1 MRVLLAEDDPA
12 FGPLIARGLREQGY
26 DVDLVTDGDA
36 AFANARASD
45 FDLIILD
52 VRMPGRNGI
61 ETCRTL
67 RAHRVDTPVLLMTAD
82 DSVNREMAFSA
93 GADAYMAKP
102 FLFTELT
109 REVSRLLQHRQ
120 DVPEA
125 ARLTTEVAAR
135 AARPRR
141 TLRRKP
147 PLRSTGAPARTLAE
161 RAALGYRWIRARWI
175 RRIAWLWVALV
186 TASLSALALF
196 AKIGEDVFEHEST
209 SFDGAIRSWV
219 IAHQSVMLFDAFLV
233 ITWLGS
239 SVMLVPFAF
248 SCSAWLWR
256 RVGHRVAAAVV
267 AAPAVATGLFIAVKD
282 SFRRVRPAGA
292 IRLHQLSYAFPSG
305 HATTASAVLATI
317 AYVLWREGFL
327 GGRRAIAIGTGGPL
341 LIGIS
346 RVYLDVHWTTD
357 VLGGWAAGVFVAVL
371 CASLYEYLR
380 RATAAQL
387 PLTSH

>member
-26 DVDLVTDGDA
+26 DVDLVTGGEA
-36 AFANARASD
+36 AFAATLASV
-45 FDLIILD
+45 FDVIILD
-52 VRMPGRNGI
+52 VRMPGRDGI
-61 ETCRTL
+61 ETCRRL
-67 RAHRVDTPVLLMTAD
+67 RAHGVNGPVLLMTAD
-82 DSVNREMAFSA
+82 DTVHREMAFSA
-93 GADAYMAKP
+93 GADAYIAKP

-109 REVSRLLQHRQ
+109 GEVSTLIRNGRGATS
-120 DVPEA
+120 DDRSVTGIA
-125 ARLTTEVAAR
+125 SR
-135 AARPRR
+135 AAPLRR
-141 TLRRKP
+141 TIRRKP
-147 PLRSTGAPARTLAE
+147 PPRFAETPVHTLTG
-161 RAALGYRWIRARWI
+161 RAMLGYRWVRARWI

-186 TASLSALALF
+186 TASFVTLALF
-196 AKIGEDVFEHEST
+196 AKVGEDVFEHESV

-219 IAHQSVMLFDAFLV
+219 IAHQSVMLFDTFLA

-239 SVMLVPFAF
+239 SVMLVPFAI
-248 SCSAWLWR
+248 SCSVWLWR

-267 AAPAVATGLFIAVKD
+267 AAPAVATGLFIAIKD

-292 IRLHQLSYAFPSG
+292 IRLHQLTYAFPSG

-317 AYVLWREGFL
+317 AYVLWREGLL
-327 GGRRAIAIGTGGPL
+327 GGRRAIAIGAGGPL

-380 RATAAQL
+380 PGTPSVF
-387 PLTSH
+387 PLTSD